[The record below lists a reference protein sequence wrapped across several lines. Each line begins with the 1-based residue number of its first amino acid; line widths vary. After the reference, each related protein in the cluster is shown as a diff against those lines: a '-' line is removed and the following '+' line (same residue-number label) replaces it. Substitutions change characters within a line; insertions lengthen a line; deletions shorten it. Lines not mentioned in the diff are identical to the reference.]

1 MLDRAAA
8 QYPKA
13 RTYKDFRGMHK
24 PEIWKK
30 GIVPPWP
37 NGALFIGEEAM
48 LLSDYGKHIVIL
60 GEQCREF
67 QRPQP
72 FIPDSPGQHQ
82 EWIQACKTG
91 TPTGGREPRTGWKL
105 A

>member
-1 MLDRAAA
+1 LLDRAAA

-30 GIVPPWP
+30 GIVPP
-37 NGALFIGEEAM
+37 
-48 LLSDYGKHIVIL
+48 
-60 GEQCREF
+60 
-67 QRPQP
+67 
-72 FIPDSPGQHQ
+72 
-82 EWIQACKTG
+82 CKTG